1 MGLYGTIFLS
11 LIFENIN
18 NCLILEN
25 LVNNGIYDKSK
36 KRAFIMYHIILWVS
50 LILLSVISITLFNSL
65 FFGLLFFLIFSLNV
79 AYNFIN

>member
-1 MGLYGTIFLS
+1 
-11 LIFENIN
+11 
-18 NCLILEN
+18 
-25 LVNNGIYDKSK
+25 
-36 KRAFIMYHIILWVS
+36 MYHIILWVS

>member
-1 MGLYGTIFLS
+1 MGLYGTIFKS
-11 LIFENIN
+11 LIFENLN

-36 KRAFIMYHIILWVS
+36 KRGFIMYHIILWVS

>member
-36 KRAFIMYHIILWVS
+36 KRGFIMYHIILWVS